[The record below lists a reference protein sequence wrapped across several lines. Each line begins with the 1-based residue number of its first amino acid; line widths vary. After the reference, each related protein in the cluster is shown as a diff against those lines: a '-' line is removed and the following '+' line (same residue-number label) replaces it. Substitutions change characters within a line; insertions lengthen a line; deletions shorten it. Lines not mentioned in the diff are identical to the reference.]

1 MKAAVYR
8 GPHDIAIEDRP
19 VPRIIDAD
27 DVLVRVHRA
36 GICGSD
42 AAEWDHGPVLARPP
56 VVLGHEFM
64 GEIVECGRQA
74 TATGLAPGQRV
85 VSGAGVW
92 CGGCEWCAAGRPN
105 LCASYQTLGFHLDG
119 GLAEYVRVP
128 GRTIRP
134 VPDGVDDDAAAL
146 AQPLAVAL
154 HAVGRSRLTS
164 AETCVVIGVGGIGS
178 FVVAA
183 ARARGTRHLVA
194 IDVDERRLE
203 AASALG
209 ADRTYVVNEADLE
222 DVIRTAVPE
231 GPHVVIEASGSALA
245 PAAAIAA
252 VRRGGRI
259 VLVGL
264 QSAVRAIDLLAVST
278 RELELTGTLA
288 HVCDA
293 DLPEALI
300 ALQARD
306 LARLVVDRTLSLA
319 ELVPVGIATL
329 LRRSAT
335 GKFLIDPTP

>member
-19 VPRIIDAD
+19 VPRIVDAA
-27 DVLVRVHRA
+27 DVLVRVRRA

-64 GEIVECGRQA
+64 GEVVDCGPQA
-74 TATGLAPGQRV
+74 QATGLAPGQRV

-92 CGGCEWCAAGRPN
+92 CARCEWCAAGRPN
-105 LCASYQTLGFHLDG
+105 LCASYQTLGFHVDG
-119 GLAEYVRVP
+119 GLAEYVCVP
-128 GRTIRP
+128 SRTIRR

-154 HAVGRSRLTS
+154 HAVDRSRLTS

-183 ARARGTRHLVA
+183 ARARGAGHVVA
-194 IDVDERRLE
+194 IDVDARRLE

-209 ADRTYVVNEADLE
+209 ADSTYAVHGADLE
-222 DVIRTAVPE
+222 EVIHTAVRE

-245 PAAAIAA
+245 PGAAIAA

-264 QSAVRAIDLLAVST
+264 QSALRAVDLLAVST
-278 RELELTGTLA
+278 RELELVGTLA
-288 HVCDA
+288 HVCDQN
-293 DLPEALI
+293 LPEALS

-306 LARLVVDRTLSLA
+306 LARLVVDRTISLA

-329 LRRSAT
+329 LQQSGT